1 MERLRLN
8 KNLLSFAAA
17 AASIAAGV
25 FFTGAPATARQA
37 GGVNLFQDVMSH
49 KATISWQSAP
59 ATNYPQDACD
69 VISACSSDGSAPKVL
84 VIPTATVD
92 GRKVA
97 RAVYLVKV
105 KDAKNP
111 EAVVFEHRPPA
122 PPIFSA
128 SRPTAASPPSPTSH
142 AAPTGFRSPAATARP
157 LPPSRKTQ
165 PIGTRS
171 WPRASNFI
179 RGRLAQVRF

>member
-1 MERLRLN
+1 METLRLN
-8 KNLLSFAAA
+8 KGLLSVAVAAA
-17 AASIAAGV
+17 MIMAGV
-25 FFTGAPATARQA
+25 FFSGASVARGQA

-59 ATNYPQDACD
+59 ATNYPQDACS

-111 EAVVFEHRPPA
+111 EAVVFEHQTA
-122 PPIFSA
+122 SA
-128 SRPTAASPPSPTSH
+128 TYFFKVAADGSIAAIAYLTRGANWLPVATGNGQAVATFQKDAADWH
-142 AAPTGFRSPAATARP
+142 AE
-157 LPPSRKTQ
+157 
-165 PIGTRS
+165 
-171 WPRASNFI
+171 
-179 RGRLAQVRF
+179 LAKGK

>member
-25 FFTGAPATARQA
+25 FFTGAPARARQA

-111 EAVVFEHRPPA
+111 EAVVFEHQTASSTYFFRVA
-122 PPIFSA
+122 PDGSIAAIAYLTRGANWLPVA
-128 SRPTAASPPSPTSH
+128 SGNGQAVATFQKDAADWH
-142 AAPTGFRSPAATARP
+142 A
-157 LPPSRKTQ
+157 Q
-165 PIGTRS
+165 
-171 WPRASNFI
+171 
-179 RGRLAQVRF
+179 LAKGK